1 MTEMTVNNIDI
12 SNYSARLLS
21 YSVSGTT
28 LTNNVSANNDLVKMP
43 ALYSTEYGTR
53 TLTVTLTF
61 FPRLDGCSS
70 KNTDIIDRYT
80 VATDNIAKFEAEII
94 GKTVEIALPDGYIY
108 TSIVTSISAATFDS
122 NGEHDVTYTF
132 NAVRHKPTVT
142 ANVAPNGKVYCQSTT
157 PCKYKLIVT
166 LPEQSSLI
174 TVCGIVV
181 INIAANTPL
190 VIDGELGLITLGG
203 VNKYLDST
211 LIEFPVLYP
220 GENIIT
226 CTNSQAK
233 IQVVYTPVFV

>member
-70 KNTDIIDRYT
+70 KSTDIIDRYT

-122 NGEHDVTYTF
+122 SGEHDVTYTF

-181 INIAANTPL
+181 INAANTPL

>member
-28 LTNNVSANNDLVKMP
+28 LTNNVSANTNLVKMP
-43 ALYSTEYGTR
+43 AMYSTEYGTR

-61 FPRLDGCSS
+61 SPHLDGCSA
-70 KNTDIIDRYT
+70 KGTDITDRYAA
-80 VATDNIAKFEAEII
+80 ATDNISRFEADII
-94 GKTVEIALPDGYIY
+94 GKKVEISLPDGYMY
-108 TSIVTSISAATFDS
+108 SSIVTSVSAAAFDGS
-122 NGEHDVTYTF
+122 GEHDVTYTF
-132 NAVRHKPTVT
+132 NAIRHKPTVT
-142 ANVAPNGKVYCQSTT
+142 ADVAPNGKIYCKSTT
-157 PCKYKLIVT
+157 PCKYKLVVT
-166 LPEQSSLI
+166 LSEQSSLI
-174 TVCGIVV
+174 AVCGIVV

-203 VNKYLDST
+203 VNKFLDST
-211 LIEFPVLYP
+211 LIEFPILYP

>member
-12 SNYSARLLS
+12 ANYSARLLS

-108 TSIVTSISAATFDS
+108 TSISAATFDS
-122 NGEHDVTYTF
+122 SGEHDVTYTF

-203 VNKYLDST
+203 VNKFLDST
-211 LIEFPVLYP
+211 LIDFPLLYP
-220 GENIIT
+220 GTNTIS
-226 CTNSQAK
+226 CNNSQAD
-233 IQVVYTPVFV
+233 IQVIYTPVYV

>member
-122 NGEHDVTYTF
+122 SGEHNVTYTF

>member
-12 SNYSARLLS
+12 ANYSARLLS

-122 NGEHDVTYTF
+122 SGEHDVTYTF

-166 LPEQSSLI
+166 LQEQSSLI

-203 VNKYLDST
+203 VNKFLDST
-211 LIEFPVLYP
+211 LIDFPLLYP
-220 GENIIT
+220 GENTIKCNNSKADIQIT
-226 CTNSQAK
+226 
-233 IQVVYTPVFV
+233 YTPIYV

>member
-122 NGEHDVTYTF
+122 SGEHDVTYIF
-132 NAVRHKPTVT
+132 MAVRHKPTIT
-142 ANVAPNGKVYCQSTT
+142 ATVAPNGKIYCQSTT
-157 PCKYKLIVT
+157 PCKFKLKVT
-166 LPEQSSLI
+166 LPEQSSMLSI
-174 TVCGIVV
+174 MGIVV
-181 INIAANTPL
+181 INISANTPL
-190 VIDGELGLITLGG
+190 VLDGELGLITLGG
-203 VNKYLDST
+203 VNKFLDST
-211 LIEFPVLYP
+211 LIDFPLLYP
-220 GENIIT
+220 GTNTIS
-226 CTNSQAK
+226 CNNSQAD
-233 IQVVYTPVFV
+233 IQVIYTPVYV

>member
-61 FPRLDGCSS
+61 FPRLDECSS

-122 NGEHDVTYTF
+122 SGEHDVTYTF

>member
-12 SNYSARLLS
+12 ANYSARLLS

-122 NGEHDVTYTF
+122 SGEHDVTYTF

>member
-1 MTEMTVNNIDI
+1 MTEMSVNNIDI

-28 LTNNVSANNDLVKMP
+28 LTNNVSANTNLVKMP

-61 FPRLDGCSS
+61 FPFLDGCSA
-70 KNTDIIDRYT
+70 KGTEITDRYAA
-80 VATDNIAKFEAEII
+80 ATDNISRFEADII
-94 GKTVEIALPDGYIY
+94 GKKVEISLPDGYMY
-108 TSIVTSISAATFDS
+108 SSIVTSVSAAAFDGS
-122 NGEHDVTYTF
+122 GEHDVTYTF
-132 NAVRHKPTVT
+132 NAIRHKPTVT
-142 ANVAPNGKVYCQSTT
+142 ADVAPNGKIYCKSTT
-157 PCKYKLIVT
+157 PCKYKLVVT

-174 TVCGIVV
+174 AVCGIVV

-211 LIEFPVLYP
+211 LIEFPILYP

-226 CTNSQAK
+226 CSNSQAK

>member
-53 TLTVTLTF
+53 TLIVTLTF

-122 NGEHDVTYTF
+122 SGEHDVTYTF

>member
-12 SNYSARLLS
+12 ANYSARLLS

-122 NGEHDVTYTF
+122 SGEHDVTYTF

-166 LPEQSSLI
+166 LQEQSSLI

>member
-28 LTNNVSANNDLVKMP
+28 LTNNVSANANLVKMP

-61 FPRLDGCSS
+61 SPHLDGCSA
-70 KNTDIIDRYT
+70 KGTEITDRYAA
-80 VATDNIAKFEAEII
+80 ATDNISRFEADII
-94 GKTVEIALPDGYIY
+94 GKKVEISLPDGYMY
-108 TSIVTSISAATFDS
+108 SSIVTSVSAAAFDGS
-122 NGEHDVTYTF
+122 GEHDVTYTF
-132 NAVRHKPTVT
+132 MAVRHKPTIT
-142 ANVAPNGKVYCQSTT
+142 ATVAPNGKIYCQSTT
-157 PCKYKLIVT
+157 PCKFKLKVT
-166 LPEQSSLI
+166 LPEQSSLLSI
-174 TVCGIVV
+174 MGIVV
-181 INIAANTPL
+181 INISANTPL
-190 VIDGELGLITLGG
+190 VLDGELGLITLGG

-211 LIEFPVLYP
+211 LIEFPILYP

-226 CTNSQAK
+226 CSNSQAK

>member
-12 SNYSARLLS
+12 ANYSARLLS

-122 NGEHDVTYTF
+122 SGEHDVTYTF
-132 NAVRHKPTVT
+132 NAIRHKPTVT
-142 ANVAPNGKVYCQSTT
+142 ADVAPNGKIYCKSTT
-157 PCKYKLIVT
+157 PCKYKLVVT

-174 TVCGIVV
+174 TVCGIAV

-190 VIDGELGLITLGG
+190 VIDGELCLITLGG

-211 LIEFPVLYP
+211 LFEFPILYP

-226 CTNSQAK
+226 CSNSQAK

>member
-1 MTEMTVNNIDI
+1 MTEMSVNNIDI
-12 SNYSARLLS
+12 ANYSARLLS

-122 NGEHDVTYTF
+122 SGEHDVTYTF

>member
-12 SNYSARLLS
+12 ANYSARLLS

-122 NGEHDVTYTF
+122 SGEHDVTYIF
-132 NAVRHKPTVT
+132 MAVRHKPTIT
-142 ANVAPNGKVYCQSTT
+142 ATVAPNGKIYCQSTT
-157 PCKYKLIVT
+157 PCKFKLKVT
-166 LPEQSSLI
+166 LPEQSSMLSI
-174 TVCGIVV
+174 MGIVV
-181 INIAANTPL
+181 INISANTPL
-190 VIDGELGLITLGG
+190 VLDGELGLITLGG
-203 VNKYLDST
+203 VNKFLDST
-211 LIEFPVLYP
+211 LFDFPLLYP
-220 GENIIT
+220 GTNTIS
-226 CTNSQAK
+226 CNNSQAD
-233 IQVVYTPVFV
+233 IQVIYTPVYV

>member
-12 SNYSARLLS
+12 ANYSARLLS

-28 LTNNVSANNDLVKMP
+28 LANNVSANNNLVKMP

-122 NGEHDVTYTF
+122 SGEHDVTYIF
-132 NAVRHKPTVT
+132 MAVRHKPTIT
-142 ANVAPNGKVYCQSTT
+142 ATVAPNGKIYCQSTT
-157 PCKYKLIVT
+157 PCKFKLKVT
-166 LPEQSSLI
+166 LPEQSSMLSI
-174 TVCGIVV
+174 MGIVV
-181 INIAANTPL
+181 INISANTPL
-190 VIDGELGLITLGG
+190 VLDGELGLITLGG
-203 VNKYLDST
+203 VNKFLDST
-211 LIEFPVLYP
+211 LFDFPLLYP
-220 GENIIT
+220 GTNTIS
-226 CTNSQAK
+226 CNNSQAD
-233 IQVVYTPVFV
+233 IQVIYTPVYV

>member
-70 KNTDIIDRYT
+70 KSTDIIDRYT

-122 NGEHDVTYTF
+122 SGEHDVTYTF

>member
-28 LTNNVSANNDLVKMP
+28 LTNNVSANTNLVKMP
-43 ALYSTEYGTR
+43 AMYSTEYGTR

-61 FPRLDGCSS
+61 SPHLDGCSA
-70 KNTDIIDRYT
+70 KGTDITDRYAA
-80 VATDNIAKFEAEII
+80 ATDNITRFEAEII

-108 TSIVTSISAATFDS
+108 TSIVTSIYAATFDS
-122 NGEHDVTYTF
+122 SGEHDVTYIF
-132 NAVRHKPTVT
+132 MAVRHKPTIT
-142 ANVAPNGKVYCQSTT
+142 TTVAPNGKIYCQSTT
-157 PCKYKLIVT
+157 PCKFKLKVT
-166 LPEQSSLI
+166 LPEQSSLLSI
-174 TVCGIVV
+174 MGIVV
-181 INIAANTPL
+181 INISANTPL
-190 VIDGELGLITLGG
+190 VLDGELGLITLGG

-211 LIEFPVLYP
+211 LIEFPILYP

>member
-12 SNYSARLLS
+12 ANYSARLLS

-28 LTNNVSANNDLVKMP
+28 LTNNVSANTNLVKMP
-43 ALYSTEYGTR
+43 AMYSVDYGVR

-61 FPRLDGCSS
+61 SPHLDGCSA
-70 KNTDIIDRYT
+70 KGTDITDRYAA
-80 VATDNIAKFEAEII
+80 ATDNITRFEAEII

-122 NGEHDVTYTF
+122 SGEHDVTYTF
-132 NAVRHKPTVT
+132 NAIRHKPTVT
-142 ANVAPNGKVYCQSTT
+142 ADVAPNGKIYCKSTT
-157 PCKYKLIVT
+157 PCKYKLVVT

-174 TVCGIVV
+174 AVCGIVV

-211 LIEFPVLYP
+211 LIEFPILYP

>member
-12 SNYSARLLS
+12 ANYSARLLS

-122 NGEHDVTYTF
+122 SGEHDVTYIF
-132 NAVRHKPTVT
+132 MAVRHKPTIT
-142 ANVAPNGKVYCQSTT
+142 ATVAPNGKIYCQSTT
-157 PCKYKLIVT
+157 PCKFKLKVT
-166 LPEQSSLI
+166 LPEQSSMLSI
-174 TVCGIVV
+174 MGIVV
-181 INIAANTPL
+181 INISANTPL
-190 VIDGELGLITLGG
+190 VLDGELGLITLGG
-203 VNKYLDST
+203 VNKFLDST
-211 LIEFPVLYP
+211 LIDFPLLYP
-220 GENIIT
+220 GTNTIS
-226 CTNSQAK
+226 CNNSQAD
-233 IQVVYTPVFV
+233 IQVIYTPVYV

>member
-12 SNYSARLLS
+12 ANYSARLLS

-28 LTNNVSANNDLVKMP
+28 LANNVSANNNLVKMP

-70 KNTDIIDRYT
+70 KSTDIIDRYT

-122 NGEHDVTYTF
+122 SGEHDVTYIF
-132 NAVRHKPTVT
+132 MAVRHKPTIT
-142 ANVAPNGKVYCQSTT
+142 ATVAPNGKIYCQSTT
-157 PCKYKLIVT
+157 PCKFKLKVT
-166 LPEQSSLI
+166 LPEQSSMLSI
-174 TVCGIVV
+174 MGIVV
-181 INIAANTPL
+181 INISANTPL
-190 VIDGELGLITLGG
+190 VLDGELGLITLGG
-203 VNKYLDST
+203 VNKFLDST
-211 LIEFPVLYP
+211 LFDFPLLYP
-220 GENIIT
+220 GTNTIS
-226 CTNSQAK
+226 CNNSQAD
-233 IQVVYTPVFV
+233 IQVIYTPVYV

>member
-12 SNYSARLLS
+12 ANYSARLLS

-28 LTNNVSANNDLVKMP
+28 LANNVSANNNLVKMP

-61 FPRLDGCSS
+61 FPHLDGCSS

-122 NGEHDVTYTF
+122 SGEHDVTYIF
-132 NAVRHKPTVT
+132 MAVRHKPTIT
-142 ANVAPNGKVYCQSTT
+142 ATVAPNGKIYCQSTT
-157 PCKYKLIVT
+157 PCKFKLKVT
-166 LPEQSSLI
+166 LPEQSSLLSI
-174 TVCGIVV
+174 MGIVV
-181 INIAANTPL
+181 INISANTPL
-190 VIDGELGLITLGG
+190 VLDGELGLITLGG
-203 VNKYLDST
+203 VNKFLDST
-211 LIEFPVLYP
+211 LIDFPLLYP
-220 GENIIT
+220 GTNTIS
-226 CTNSQAK
+226 CNNSQAD
-233 IQVVYTPVFV
+233 IQVIYTPVYV

>member
-12 SNYSARLLS
+12 ANYSARLLS

-70 KNTDIIDRYT
+70 KSTDIIDRYT

-122 NGEHDVTYTF
+122 SGEHDVTYTF

-211 LIEFPVLYP
+211 LTEFPVLYP

>member
-12 SNYSARLLS
+12 ANYSARLLS

-28 LTNNVSANNDLVKMP
+28 LTNNVSANTNLVKMH

-61 FPRLDGCSS
+61 FPCLDGCSA
-70 KNTDIIDRYT
+70 KGTEITDRYAA
-80 VATDNIAKFEAEII
+80 ATDNIARFEAELI

-122 NGEHDVTYTF
+122 SGEHDVTYTF
-132 NAVRHKPTVT
+132 NAIRHKPTVT
-142 ANVAPNGKVYCQSTT
+142 ADVAPNGKIYCKSTT
-157 PCKYKLIVT
+157 PCKYKLVVT
-166 LPEQSSLI
+166 LSEQSSLI
-174 TVCGIVV
+174 AVCGIVV

-203 VNKYLDST
+203 VNKFLDST
-211 LIEFPVLYP
+211 LIDFPLLYP
-220 GENIIT
+220 GENTIKCNNSKADIQIT
-226 CTNSQAK
+226 
-233 IQVVYTPVFV
+233 YTPIYV

>member
-12 SNYSARLLS
+12 ANYSARLLS

-70 KNTDIIDRYT
+70 KNTDIIDKYT

-122 NGEHDVTYTF
+122 SGEHDVTYTF